1 LKYSWI
7 SEHIDEKNVVKLIT
21 DLVRI
26 PSISGEERELADY
39 LFDKMKELGFQVTLY
54 EADKNRPN
62 LVGVLS
68 SGKPGPK
75 LLLNG
80 HMDTVPPGNLEK
92 WSFDPYS
99 GEIKGRRLY
108 GRGSCDMKGG
118 IASMLNAVETIL
130 DEGIEIMGDLVLC
143 MVVDEE
149 RGGYKGTEYIMKK
162 GIRGDYALIA
172 EPSKMNVLIAN
183 KGDLG
188 MNLKVY
194 GKAAHAANPQMGINA
209 IHNLIKIVNRILEI
223 PDKLNWSAKTHHLVG
238 SPTIGISVIEGGIQR
253 NMVPDY
259 CKAVIDRRIVPGL
272 ETIGE
277 AKKEIELEVK
287 AAMTED
293 PQIKAELDT
302 FIEVEACEIGKNEK
316 IVKTLLS
323 SYKENFGLD
332 PLVTGVS
339 YFTDAH
345 FMVNRYGIPTA
356 IFGPGSIDQ
365 AHTVDEYVD
374 IDQLVN
380 ASRVYALT
388 ITELLG

>member
-1 LKYSWI
+1 
-7 SEHIDEKNVVKLIT
+7 
-21 DLVRI
+21 
-26 PSISGEERELADY
+26 
-39 LFDKMKELGFQVTLY
+39 
-54 EADKNRPN
+54 
-62 LVGVLS
+62 
-68 SGKPGPK
+68 
-75 LLLNG
+75 
-80 HMDTVPPGNLEK
+80 
-92 WSFDPYS
+92 
-99 GEIKGRRLY
+99 
-108 GRGSCDMKGG
+108 MKGG

-130 DEGIEIMGDLVLC
+130 DKGIELKGDLVLC
-143 MVVDEE
+143 TVVDEE
-149 RGGYKGTEYIMKK
+149 RGGYKGTEHIMNN
-162 GIRGDYALIA
+162 GVRGDYALIA

-194 GKAAHAANPQMGINA
+194 GKTAHAANPQMGINA
-209 IHNLIKIVNRILEI
+209 IHHLIKIVNRILEI
-223 PDKLNWSAKTHHLVG
+223 PDKLNWSAKTHSLVG
-238 SPTIGISVIEGGIQR
+238 PPTIGISVIKGGIQR

-259 CKAVIDRRIVPGL
+259 CSAIVDRRIVPGL
-272 ETIGE
+272 ETIDE
-277 AKKEIELEVK
+277 AKKEIEVEITE
-287 AAMTED
+287 AMAED
-293 PQIKAELDT
+293 PQIKAELET

-323 SYKENFGLD
+323 SYRECFGLD

-365 AHTVDEYVD
+365 AHAVDEYVD

-388 ITELLG
+388 LTELLG